1 MAGGHR
7 VQERIGMTGSSNT
20 GIVDWSFLGVNG
32 YGAILK
38 LIDVPESCSL
48 VSVLMRWPA

>member
-20 GIVDWSFLGVNG
+20 GIADWSFLGVNG
-32 YGAILK
+32 YGARVK
-38 LIDVPESCSL
+38 LTGVQESCSP
-48 VSVLMRWPA
+48 VSVFERWPA